1 MRISRIT
8 KIKDYRIFRDF
19 TWPNELPAFAQFN
32 VIYGW
37 NWSGKTTLSF
47 LFANLQE
54 KRKTTEGQVEFEL
67 DNGSKITGS
76 EIPVANVP
84 SIRVFNRN
92 FVAKTIE
99 SIQINNVA
107 PIYFIGEESIEKQK
121 EAEKL
126 KIELEKAREDVNKAQ
141 ANKVKTESE
150 LDSYC
155 IEKGRFIKEALLGSP
170 DHANYDK
177 RSFREA
183 IRKLKEISPLPI
195 RLSDEEKDRLR
206 KKKELQA
213 KPDISKIS
221 IPIPDLDQLRTK
233 TEDILK
239 RSVVSQVIDELVNEP
254 DVSDWVQ
261 RGLLL
266 HKGDRQTD
274 ICRFCGNVLSPD
286 RLAKLEAHFDDTFSG
301 FQREIG
307 EVISNIVTKQKAL
320 REVIFPDES
329 RFYDH
334 LTVEVSPCIES
345 AKKAVHSIVKSL
357 DLLKNALE
365 RKKEHLFKQIVFD
378 DSGFADDTL
387 DLSAAIDVIN
397 VIIEQHTTTTN
408 NLSGEI
414 KNAYKALE
422 QDYVLEFLPGFEGLT
437 NVLITAES
445 ALANI
450 SGKPQELEGKITKI
464 ERQIVEHRRP
474 ADELNLKLRSYL
486 GHDEL
491 RFEVK
496 ETGYALLRN
505 GQPAFDLSEGERTA
519 IAFLYFLKSLKGKD
533 FNLSN
538 GIVVID
544 DPVSSLD
551 ANSLFSAFGYMKE
564 RAKGCHQLFILTHN
578 FAFFRQV
585 KNWFHHL
592 KGQKKKEIEK
602 KPGRFYL
609 IQAIFKDGARS
620 AKLLPIDP
628 LLEKFESE
636 YHFLFKQVY
645 LAANNDGPVEELEY
659 YYGMPNTA
667 RRLTETFLSYRFP
680 DCPGDLINRFERVDF
695 DAAKK
700 TRILRLLNTYS
711 HASGIS
717 EPEHDPSVLAETKEV
732 MKLIL
737 EMIKSLDDRH
747 YKGMINV
754 MVSQEEA
761 EE

>member
-54 KRKTTEGQVEFEL
+54 KRETTEGQVEFEL

-107 PIYFIGEESIEKQK
+107 PIYFIGEENIEKQK

-126 KIELEKAREDVNKAQ
+126 KIELEKAREDANKTQ
-141 ANKVKTESE
+141 ANKVKTERE

-195 RLSDEEKDRLR
+195 RLSDGEKDRLR

-213 KPDISKIS
+213 KPDISKLSIS
-221 IPIPDLDQLRTK
+221 IPDLGQLRTK

-239 RSVVSQVIDELVNEP
+239 RSVVSQVMDELVNEP
-254 DVSDWVQ
+254 DVSNWVQ
-261 RGLLL
+261 KGLLL
-266 HKGDRQTD
+266 HKGDHQTD

-286 RLAKLEAHFDDTFSG
+286 RLAKLEAHFNDTFSA
-301 FQREIG
+301 FQREID
-307 EVISNIVTKQKAL
+307 EVIAKIVIKQRAL
-320 REVIFPDES
+320 SDVIFPDES

-334 LTVEVSPCIES
+334 LAVEVSPCIES
-345 AKKAVHSIVKSL
+345 AKKAIHSIVQSL

-365 RKKEHLFKQIVFD
+365 RKKEHLFKQIIFD

-387 DLSAAIDVIN
+387 DFSAAIDAIN
-397 VIIEQHTTTTN
+397 VIIEKHSTTTN
-408 NLSGEI
+408 NLSSEI

-422 QDYVLEFLPGFEGLT
+422 QDYVLEFLPGFEELT
-437 NVLITAES
+437 NALITAES
-445 ALANI
+445 ALADI
-450 SGKPQELEGKITKI
+450 SGKPKELEEKITKI

-505 GQPAFDLSEGERTA
+505 GQAAFDLSEGERTA

-564 RAKGCHQLFILTHN
+564 RTKGCHQLFILTHN

-592 KGQKKKEIEK
+592 KGQKKEEIEK
-602 KPGRFYL
+602 RPGRFYL
-609 IQAIFKDGARS
+609 LQAIFKDGARS

-628 LLEKFESE
+628 LLEEFESE

-700 TRILRLLNTYS
+700 TRVLRLLNTYS

-737 EMIKSLDDRH
+737 EMIKSLDDKH
-747 YKGMINV
+747 YQGMINV
-754 MVSQEEA
+754 VTSQEEA